1 MSNTEEYL
9 SEIAI
14 VEEPIVTVEEKK
26 EVIVEEPIVTVEEP
40 IVTLEEKKQVIV
52 EEPIVTVEEPI
63 VTVEEPIVTVEEP
76 IVTVEE
82 PIVTVEEKKEVIVE
96 EKKEVTVEEELF
108 PDFTDKTLAE
118 VFLYI
123 LKKNYKLNKAREL
136 YYIKIGIPLNKDII
150 EIMNKIININPTFL
164 SEIEKSILNIVK
176 DNKIDSSDIPDFITL
191 LQMLYEKL
199 YNLKD
204 YNLDN
209 SKLSETSSTIIKFIL
224 HALVEEKK
232 IVIDD
237 DKKILFLSQSDKLI
251 DACMNLLH
259 FHHNLKAKDCC
270 TIM

>member
-1 MSNTEEYL
+1 MSDKEESVFIPNDEAL
-9 SEIAI
+9 
-14 VEEPIVTVEEKK
+14 
-26 EVIVEEPIVTVEEP
+26 
-40 IVTLEEKKQVIV
+40 L
-52 EEPIVTVEEPI
+52 
-63 VTVEEPIVTVEEP
+63 
-76 IVTVEE
+76 
-82 PIVTVEEKKEVIVE
+82 
-96 EKKEVTVEEELF
+96 VEEEEKLEEVQLVEKEEVKLEEVQLVEKEEVKLEEVVQEEKPVKEEVVEEEKPVKEEVIEEEKPVKEEVNVVGQEVNVVEEDEFF

-123 LKKNYKLNKAREL
+123 LKKNYKLNKAREM
-136 YYIKIGIPLNKDII
+136 YYKKIGITLNKDII

-164 SEIEKSILNIVK
+164 SEVEQSILNIVK
-176 DNKIDSSDIPDFITL
+176 DNKIDSSDIPEFITL

-237 DKKILFLSQSDKLI
+237 DKKILFLSQFDKLI
-251 DACMNLLH
+251 DSCMNLLH

>member
-1 MSNTEEYL
+1 MVQENC
-9 SEIAI
+9 
-14 VEEPIVTVEEKK
+14 
-26 EVIVEEPIVTVEEP
+26 
-40 IVTLEEKKQVIV
+40 
-52 EEPIVTVEEPI
+52 
-63 VTVEEPIVTVEEP
+63 
-76 IVTVEE
+76 
-82 PIVTVEEKKEVIVE
+82 
-96 EKKEVTVEEELF
+96 
-108 PDFTDKTLAE
+108 DKTDTHFCAFDELYSGTNPDEA
-118 VFLYI
+118 VMSAYAFITYLMKYKRVHYI
-123 LKKNYKLNKAREL
+123 LTTHF
-136 YYIKIGIPLNKDII
+136 ID
-150 EIMNKIININPTFL
+150 FC
-164 SEIEKSILNIVK
+164 
-176 DNKIDSSDIPDFITL
+176 NKIDSSDIPDFITL